1 MVNNNQGTRIPVRR
15 RRAEHGQPGDPE
27 VESGAPDGTVEETN
41 AGDQGQGGETV
52 VPSQDGSGKASLV
65 GGEPVDWRE
74 TALRL
79 KADMENY
86 RKRQKRWA
94 EDEVLREQEQF
105 LRSFLG
111 IADDLEQA
119 LKHINLN
126 DPAHKG
132 IQVVYDG
139 VMSLL
144 MRKGVE
150 RIAAEG
156 QPFDPHCH
164 EAVAVLPSH
173 EAGVEDMHIVAVT
186 LPGYMYAD
194 RVLRPA
200 KVVVAKQEG

>member
-1 MVNNNQGTRIPVRR
+1 MANSNRGTRIPIRWGR
-15 RRAEHGQPGDPE
+15 EEKARPGDPE
-27 VESGAPDGTVEETN
+27 AEPRIPSDTVDEAG
-41 AGDQGQGGETV
+41 AGDQMQAEEPAAVAEAEDEKGQFEAGE
-52 VPSQDGSGKASLV
+52 A
-65 GGEPVDWRE
+65 VDWRDA
-74 TALRL
+74 ALRL
-79 KADMENY
+79 KAEMENY

-119 LKHINLN
+119 LKHISLS
-126 DPAHKG
+126 DPVHKG
-132 IQVVYDG
+132 VQVVYDG
-139 VMSLL
+139 VVSLL

-164 EAVAVLPSH
+164 EAVALVPSH
-173 EAGVEDMHIVAVT
+173 EAGVPDMHVVAVT
-186 LPGYMYAD
+186 LPGYTFAD

-200 KVVVAKQEG
+200 KVIVAKQEG